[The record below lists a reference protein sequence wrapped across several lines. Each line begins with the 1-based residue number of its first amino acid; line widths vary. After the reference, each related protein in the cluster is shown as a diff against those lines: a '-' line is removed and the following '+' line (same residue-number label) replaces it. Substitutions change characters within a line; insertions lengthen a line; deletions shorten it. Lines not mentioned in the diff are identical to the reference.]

1 MVNRNLSK
9 NSTFDIIRT
18 IIQKLLLLLLFINLL
33 RGKLIDDKEEK

>member
-18 IIQKLLLLLLFINLL
+18 IIQKLLLLLFINLL